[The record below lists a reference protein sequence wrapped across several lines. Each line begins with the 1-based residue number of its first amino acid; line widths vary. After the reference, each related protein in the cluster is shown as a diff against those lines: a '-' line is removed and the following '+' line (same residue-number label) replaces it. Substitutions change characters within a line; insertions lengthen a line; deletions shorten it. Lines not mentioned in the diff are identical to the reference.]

1 MSKRILVVD
10 DQEDLRGVLRD
21 LLTGSGYTVIEA
33 ADGEAGVAKAKSDR
47 PDLILMDIQMPVIDG
62 YEATRR
68 IKVDPNLKAIPIV
81 AVSSFAM
88 KGDEEKAR
96 AAGCD
101 HYVTKP
107 YSPMQLLRLI
117 RGLLGDKP

>member
-1 MSKRILVVD
+1 MSNRILVIK
-10 DQEDLRGVLRD
+10 DQEDVRGMLRD

-33 ADGEAGVAKAKSDR
+33 GDGEAGVAKAKSDR

-68 IKVDPNLKAIPIV
+68 IKVHPDLRPIPIV

-107 YSPMQLLRLI
+107 YSPMQLLRVI
-117 RGLLGDKP
+117 RGFLGDMS

>member
-1 MSKRILVVD
+1 MTKRILIVE

-21 LLTGSGYTVIEA
+21 LFASSGYTVIEA
-33 ADGEAGVAKAKSDR
+33 EDGAAGVASAKSDR
-47 PDLILMDIQMPVIDG
+47 PDIILMDIQMPIIDG
-62 YEATRR
+62 YEATRQ
-68 IKVDPNLKAIPIV
+68 IKADPNLTSIPIV

-101 HYVTKP
+101 DYVTKP
-107 YSPMQLLRLI
+107 YSPVQLLRMV
-117 RGLLGDKP
+117 RGYLAKKA

>member
-1 MSKRILVVD
+1 MTKCILVVE

-21 LLTGSGYTVIEA
+21 LFTNSGYTVIEA
-33 ADGEAGVAKAKSDR
+33 VDGAAGVASAKSDR
-47 PDLILMDIQMPVIDG
+47 PDIILMDIQMPIIDG
-62 YEATRR
+62 YEATRQ
-68 IKVDPNLKAIPIV
+68 IKADPNLISIPIV

-101 HYVTKP
+101 DYVTKP
-107 YSPMQLLRLI
+107 YSPVQLLRMV
-117 RGLLGDKP
+117 RGYLAKKA

>member
-1 MSKRILVVD
+1 MTKCILVVE

-21 LLTGSGYTVIEA
+21 LFTSSGYTVVEA
-33 ADGEAGVAKAKSDR
+33 VDGEMGVARAKSER
-47 PDLILMDIQMPVIDG
+47 PNIILMDIQMPIIDG
-62 YEATRR
+62 YEATRL
-68 IKVDPNLKAIPIV
+68 IKADPNLTSIPIV

-101 HYVTKP
+101 DYVTKP
-107 YSPMQLLRLI
+107 YSPIQLLRMV
-117 RGLLGDKP
+117 RGYLGDKT

>member
-1 MSKRILVVD
+1 M
-10 DQEDLRGVLRD
+10 LRD
-21 LLTGSGYTVIEA
+21 LLAGSGYTVIEA
-33 ADGEAGVAKAKSDR
+33 ADGEVGVAKAKSDR

-62 YEATRR
+62 YEATRL
-68 IKVDPNLKAIPIV
+68 IKVDPNLKPIPIV

>member
-1 MSKRILVVD
+1 MSKLILVVE

-33 ADGEAGVAKAKSDR
+33 GDGEAGVAKAKSDH

-68 IKVDPNLKAIPIV
+68 IKADPALKPTPVV

-88 KGDEEKAR
+88 KGDEEKSR

-107 YSPMQLLRLI
+107 YSPMQLLRLV
-117 RGLLGDKP
+117 RAFLGDA

>member
-33 ADGEAGVAKAKSDR
+33 ADGEAGVAKARSEH

-62 YEATRR
+62 YEATHR
-68 IKVDPNLKAIPIV
+68 IKVDPNLKPIPIV

-96 AAGCD
+96 AAGCN

-117 RGLLGDKP
+117 RSFLGDNL